1 MAAPSPASVVPA
13 PDRARDH
20 VSERPP
26 TAAVG
31 RHAPGR
37 YRDRMPR
44 SPVVD
49 PGAGLNQSVVKALA
63 LLRAT
68 ADDPDANVSSL
79 ARACGI
85 PRATALRLIRTL
97 EHEGFVLRNP
107 GDERVLLGPEMFR
120 LARGSDEQVLLQDV
134 CRPIIAE
141 LVETIRETVTLSV
154 IGPDGALDL
163 VEQVDAPHQLRPG
176 SWLGQRFPL
185 HASASGKVLL
195 STMDPADRRAQL
207 PETLTRFTSA
217 TITDLDTLDS
227 ELESVRELGYAVA
240 SDEEEEG
247 LTGVCVGIV
256 GAGGELLGVL
266 CAAGPTQRLDRLRG
280 REAVTHLLAAARTI
294 EQTLH
299 GSA

>member
-1 MAAPSPASVVPA
+1 MAGPSPATITTMA
-13 PDRARDH
+13 
-20 VSERPP
+20 ERP
-26 TAAVG
+26 TAAG
-31 RHAPGR
+31 AGHSEAGR
-37 YRDRMPR
+37 YRGGMPR
-44 SPVVD
+44 SHVVD

-120 LARGSDEQVLLQDV
+120 LARGSDEQMLLQDV
-134 CRPIIAE
+134 SRPIIAE

-154 IGPDGALDL
+154 VGADGGLDL

-176 SWLGQRFPL
+176 SWLGQQFPL

-195 STMDPADRRAQL
+195 ATMAPADRRALL
-207 PETLTRFTSA
+207 PETLERFTSA
-217 TITDLDTLDS
+217 TITDLDTLDT
-227 ELESVRELGYAVA
+227 ELETVREFGYAVA

-256 GAGGELLGVL
+256 GASGALLGAL

-280 REAVTHLLAAARTI
+280 REAVTHLLAAARSI
-294 EQTLH
+294 ERVLR

>member
-1 MAAPSPASVVPA
+1 
-13 PDRARDH
+13 
-20 VSERPP
+20 
-26 TAAVG
+26 
-31 RHAPGR
+31 
-37 YRDRMPR
+37 MPR
-44 SPVVD
+44 SPAVD

-107 GDERVLLGPEMFR
+107 GDERVLLGPEIFR

-154 IGPDGALDL
+154 VGPDGALDL

-176 SWLGQRFPL
+176 SWLGRRFPL

-195 STMDPADRRAQL
+195 ATMDPADRRAHL
-207 PETLTRFTSA
+207 PETLIRFTSA

-247 LTGVCVGIV
+247 LTGVCVGIS
-256 GAGGELLGVL
+256 GGGGDLLGVL
-266 CAAGPTQRLDRLRG
+266 CVAGPTQRLDRLRG

-294 EQTLH
+294 ERVLR
-299 GSA
+299 GST